1 MKFWSRATRILLA
14 TIVASQGAVFLP
26 AMAAS
31 QGKKLAVKAIGIEEL
46 KSEYG
51 AGGGGGGTDPAK
63 DTSTDMVNDYQYT
76 RVPYIPESTKNCVQ
90 SQTTDC
96 KMELEKTAITSAIQ
110 FVTITPDEYVTRYHN
125 THGTNPMSATHPYD
139 PECTTEVS
147 SIGILDAGIGLS
159 KICTAQ
165 STITFIVDP
174 KKSVN
179 VWRRKE
185 KAWYEQTRTYVW
197 YKVKGGTKTYDSVA
211 GTGVDTIRKYY
222 WVYFAG
228 LNY

>member
-1 MKFWSRATRILLA
+1 MKFWSRVTRILLA
-14 TIVASQGAVFLP
+14 TVVASQGAVFLP

-31 QGKKLAVKAIGIEEL
+31 QSKRLAVKAIGIEEL

-51 AGGGGGGTDPAK
+51 AGGGGGGSETKYTGPGFDV
-63 DTSTDMVNDYQYT
+63 DFNDYT
-76 RVPYIPESTKNCVQ
+76 SEKAVSCVQ

-96 KMELEKTAITSAIQ
+96 IMELEKTAISSPIQ
-110 FVTITPDEYVTRYHN
+110 FVTITPDEFVTRYHN
-125 THGTNPMSATHPYD
+125 THGTNSMSATHPYD
-139 PECTTEVS
+139 PECTTEMS

-211 GTGVDTIRKYY
+211 GKGVDTIRKYY